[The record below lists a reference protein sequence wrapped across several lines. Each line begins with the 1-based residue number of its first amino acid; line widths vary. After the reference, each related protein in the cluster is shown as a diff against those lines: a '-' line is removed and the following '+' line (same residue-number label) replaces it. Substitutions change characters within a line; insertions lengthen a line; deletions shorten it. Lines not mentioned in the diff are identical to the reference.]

1 MSLVVEHDGSVLT
14 VIFNRP
20 DKHNAMTFEMYEGLA
35 QACER
40 ADSDDGI
47 RAMVLRGAG
56 RQAFVSGTD
65 ITQFQQFD
73 SGADGIAYERRIAEA
88 LTRLEDVTVPTVAVI
103 HGYCVGAGLAI
114 AAVCD
119 LRVAATSARFGVPI
133 ARTLGNCLSMNT
145 YSLLVHHL
153 GPSRAMDMLLRARM
167 LTGGDAKGA
176 GFVHELC
183 GDDDLDRTANA
194 VVGTVLKNSPLS
206 MWAAKQSIARLR
218 RANLPDGDDI
228 VSTVFG
234 SEDFHNAVAVFGT
247 KRQPVWNGR

>member
-1 MSLVVEHDGSVLT
+1 MSVVVEQEGPVLT
-14 VIFNRP
+14 VTFNRP
-20 DKHNAMTFEMYEGLA
+20 DKHNAMTFEMYESLA
-35 QACER
+35 EACER

-65 ITQFQQFD
+65 ITQFQQFET
-73 SGADGIAYERRIAEA
+73 GADGLAYEQRIAEV
-88 LTRLEDVTVPTVAVI
+88 LTRLEDVTVPTIAVI
-103 HGYCVGAGLAI
+103 RGYCVGAGIAI

-153 GPSRAMDMLLRARM
+153 GPSRAMDMLLRAKL
-167 LTGGDAKGA
+167 LTGGDAKAA

-183 GDDDLDRTANA
+183 GDDDLARTATA
-194 VVGTVLKNSPLS
+194 VVGTVLRNSPLS
-206 MWAAKQSIARLR
+206 MWAAKQAIARLR
-218 RANLPDGDDI
+218 RAALPDGDDI
-228 VSTVFG
+228 VSRVFG
-234 SEDFHNAVAVFGT
+234 SDDFHAAVAAFDT
-247 KRQPVWNGR
+247 KRQVNWKGR